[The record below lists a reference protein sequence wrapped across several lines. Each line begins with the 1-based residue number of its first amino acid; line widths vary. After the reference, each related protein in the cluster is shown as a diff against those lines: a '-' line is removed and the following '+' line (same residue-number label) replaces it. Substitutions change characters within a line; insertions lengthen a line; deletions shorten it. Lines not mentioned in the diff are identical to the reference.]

1 MQNILPTL
9 IAAIES
15 EYFKPADYSLWVTEL
30 IATSDDLE
38 NWMYEMA
45 LPSTPQNLISTLH
58 TENASSKSSLCYEAP
73 NFYFKS
79 RLQTIGY
86 DELLAG
92 FYLLRYEREEISLPQ
107 LLYFFTDIS
116 DGSYNLKIEIEEVG
130 LYTKSS
136 SLQQYNELD
145 FLRHHA
151 EYINWLRDTAKTE
164 FTKLISYKQTRTAT
178 E

>member
-1 MQNILPTL
+1 MPTL

-15 EYFKPADYSLWVTEL
+15 EYFKPADYSLWVAKL
-30 IATSDDLE
+30 ILTSDDFE
-38 NWMYEMA
+38 NWMYEIA

-58 TENASSKSSLCYEAP
+58 TENASSQKNLQYESP
-73 NFYFKS
+73 NHYFKS
-79 RLQTIGY
+79 RLQTIEH

-107 LLYFFTDIS
+107 LLDFFTDVS
-116 DGSYNLKIEIEEVG
+116 DGSYSLKIDIEEVG

-136 SLQQYNELD
+136 SIQQFNELD
-145 FLRHHA
+145 FLKHYA

>member
-1 MQNILPTL
+1 
-9 IAAIES
+9 
-15 EYFKPADYSLWVTEL
+15 
-30 IATSDDLE
+30 
-38 NWMYEMA
+38 MA
-45 LPSTPQNLISTLH
+45 LRRKAQDRLWQALESYS
-58 TENASSKSSLCYEAP
+58 P

-79 RLQTIGY
+79 RLQTIGH

-107 LLYFFTDIS
+107 LLDFFTDVS
-116 DGSYNLKIEIEEVG
+116 DGSYSLKIDIEEVG

-136 SLQQYNELD
+136 SMQQFNELD
-145 FLRHHA
+145 FLKHYA
-151 EYINWLRDTAKTE
+151 EYTNWLRDTAKTE